1 MDKVRWFRDMSIS
14 RKLLLVALLVTGMA
28 VAAVSALT
36 ITKEVIDWRTRTVSD
51 SSTYAKIIGANAASA
66 LLFNDRTAATDTLSA
81 LSATPDVI
89 YGGVYDDRG
98 DVFAVYGP
106 AAKGPKRLTPARPP
120 LGHQFSGGYLV
131 VSGPIAFKG
140 DRVGTI
146 YIRTDLSRLY
156 RDVLVGGALTL
167 LAGLAAFAIAAL
179 LITRLQR
186 SIVGPILELS
196 TAMEGISQSRDY
208 AVRVTPR
215 GDDEVGALAKWFNS
229 MLETIQARDA
239 ALAAHGEELEKT
251 VKQRTADLKDS
262 NAQLEKELI
271 ERKVAQDELHAHDAM
286 LKTVARSAQELL
298 EAINLDDA
306 INTVLELVGQTLVVN
321 RVELCDIKTDTAG
334 HLRMSVQNE
343 WVAANGRRF
352 FTDPAV
358 RDVDLNVAFS
368 AAVSPLLLGERV
380 SFVRDQFIE
389 PFKVIAEQ
397 SEIESLLLV
406 PVMVESKLWGTLA
419 FTDPSP
425 EKRQWTW
432 AETDTLAT
440 LASLMGVSITRAKF
454 VKELADANRIVQN
467 SPTVL
472 YRLKGEPQLP
482 LTYISHNIVKFGYE
496 PDELV
501 ASGKFFQ
508 TLVHPE
514 DQQKVLDAMAAV
526 TERDAQGATIEFRLM
541 QPSGAF
547 RWVENRYTPVRDDV
561 GRLIEIEGIIIDVTE
576 RKAAEDKIAQLARTD
591 ALTGLANRA
600 TFLERLHQAF
610 IATKRGGAAF
620 AVLYLD
626 LDHFKDINDTRGHPV
641 GDLLLREVGLRLQS
655 LVRESDLIA
664 RLGGD
669 EFAVLQM
676 DLSDPADAGALAS
689 KVCAALAEVYP
700 IDGARLHVSAS
711 VGISLSGPDISA
723 PDVLL
728 TQADLAL
735 YRAKEDGRNRYRF
748 HSDDIDRLV
757 NERVVMADEL
767 REAIERHEFQL
778 HYQPQVELRTGRIV
792 GMEALVRWNHPRRG
806 LLQPADFLSIA
817 ERTGVIQALGH
828 WVLEEAC
835 RQMMAWREQK
845 VAPPSI
851 AVNVSLYQLKT
862 GSAFVQDVADTLAK
876 TGLPPD
882 VLELDVTESMLAQLT
897 LARNDVLDRLAKTG
911 VKIALD
917 DFGTDY
923 SSFDYLRTYRVNHL
937 KVARD
942 SVERAT
948 KDTKRATTIRAIL
961 GMAKEL
967 GIQVIA
973 EGLETEEQ
981 RALLLSIG
989 PSTKAQGFYFSE
1001 AVEAGKATELLEHKV
1016 IEKRAQRKSVA

>member
-1 MDKVRWFRDMSIS
+1 MDRVRWFRDMSIS
-14 RKLLLVALLVTGMA
+14 RKLLLVGLLVTALA
-28 VAAVSALT
+28 VFSVSALT
-36 ITKEVIDWRTRTVSD
+36 ITKKVIDWRTRTILET
-51 SSTYAKIIGANAASA
+51 STYAKIIGANAAPA
-66 LLFNDRTAATDTLSA
+66 LLFSDHTAATDTLSA
-81 LSATPDVI
+81 LAATPDVV
-89 YGGVYDDRG
+89 YGGVYDDQG
-98 DVFAVYGP
+98 KLFAVYG
-106 AAKGPKRLTPARPP
+106 AANKAPKQLTPARPP
-120 LGHQFSGGYLV
+120 LAHTFSTADLTV
-131 VSGPIAFKG
+131 LSPIAFKG

-146 YIRTDLSRLY
+146 YIRTDLNQLY
-156 RDVLVGGALTL
+156 RDVLVDSVLTL
-167 LAGLAAFAIAAL
+167 LAALGAFLLAAV

-186 SIVGPILELS
+186 SIVGPVLELS

-215 GDDEVGALAKWFNS
+215 GGDEIGALARWFNS

-239 ALAAHGEELEKT
+239 ILAQHGAELEET
-251 VKQRTADLKDS
+251 VKQRTSDLKDS
-262 NAQLEKELI
+262 NTLLEKELI

-286 LKTVARSAQELL
+286 LKTVARGAQELL
-298 EAINLDDA
+298 EAINLEDA

-321 RVELCDIKTDTAG
+321 RVELCDIKTDAVG
-334 HLRMSVQNE
+334 HLRMSIQNE

-352 FTDPAV
+352 FNDPQV

-380 SFVRDQFIE
+380 TFVQDQFIE
-389 PFKVIAEQ
+389 PFKQLAKE

-406 PVMVESKLWGTLA
+406 PVMVESKLWGSLA

-425 EKRQWTW
+425 EHRQWTW

-482 LTYISHNIVKFGYE
+482 LTYISHNIVKFGYK

-501 ASGKFFQ
+501 TSGKFFQ
-508 TLVHPE
+508 TLVHPD
-514 DQQKVLDAMAAV
+514 DQQKVMAAMAAV

-541 QPSGAF
+541 QPTGTF

-600 TFLERLHQAF
+600 TFLERLNQAF
-610 IATKRGGAAF
+610 VATKRGAPAF

-641 GDLLLREVGLRLQS
+641 GDLLLREVGQRLQS

-676 DLSDPADAGALAS
+676 DISDPADAGALAS
-689 KVCAALAEVYP
+689 KVCTALEAVYP

-711 VGISLSGPDISA
+711 VGISLSGPEITA

-757 NERVVMADEL
+757 NERVALADEL
-767 REAIERHEFQL
+767 RDALDKSEFEL
-778 HYQPQVELRTGRIV
+778 FYQPQVELQTGRIV

-806 LLQPADFLSIA
+806 LLRPADFLPTA
-817 ERTGVIQALGH
+817 ERTGMIQVLGH
-828 WVLEEAC
+828 WVLDQAC
-835 RQMMAWREQK
+835 RQMVTWREQN

-862 GSAFVQDVADTLAK
+862 GPAFIQDVADTLAR
-876 TGLPPD
+876 TGLPPEL
-882 VLELDVTESMLAQLT
+882 LEFDVTESMLAQLT
-897 LARNDVLDRLAKTG
+897 LARNDVLDQLAKLG

-1001 AVEAGKATELLEHKV
+1001 AVEAGKATALLEQKV
-1016 IEKRAQRKSVA
+1016 IGRRGETKSVA